1 MNVEARIME
10 LKRQCEPVVM
20 AMVSHDLWKRI
31 DTIENLKQFME
42 VHVYCVFDYMSL
54 LKSIQYKIAGS
65 SIPWLPSIGVGNQLR
80 LINEIAI
87 GEESDV
93 AFDVTFKSHLEM
105 YLDAMNELG
114 ADCSAI
120 HNFILAI
127 ERGMSWPSA
136 AVSASAPKPAY
147 NFMLH
152 TFRCIEEYS
161 FEELV
166 AVFVFSR
173 EDNLYRIFEVI
184 IEKLESS
191 HSKFACSQFKYYLN
205 RHIELDSNEHS
216 NLAMNLLRG
225 VLADKNVNWQE
236 LKNKVLTAIYQ
247 RHLLW
252 NNILDYMS

>member
-1 MNVEARIME
+1 MNIEDRILE
-10 LKRQCEPVVM
+10 LKRECEPAVL

-93 AFDVTFKSHLEM
+93 AFNGTFKSHLEM
-105 YLDAMNELG
+105 YLDAMKELG

-120 HNFILAI
+120 QNFILAI
-127 ERGMSWPSA
+127 EQGMSWPSA

-184 IEKLESS
+184 LKKLETND
-191 HSKFACSQFKYYLN
+191 SKFVCSQFKYYLN
-205 RHIELDSNEHS
+205 RHIELDSDEHS
-216 NLAMNLLRG
+216 NLAINLLSE
-225 VLADKNVNWQE
+225 VLQDKKVNWLE

-247 RHLLW
+247 RWLLW
-252 NNILDYMS
+252 NNILANMN